1 MDSRRAS
8 AETSAPR
15 PPAPGRS
22 ASLVARA
29 SRPPVRTRRPRSR
42 ACTVSL
48 IVLAGLIGLSGAG
61 PAFAQGQDSTPTERN
76 ALVLAELLARVYDN
90 YNQVYFDRRLGYPEN
105 ERHDRIELRVER
117 VGGPD
122 SPLLAFREFAGG
134 DYSQLTRAGALA
146 LAPDNG
152 REATRMEVWSRP
164 VEGLAPLAEGAG
176 ITARPDSPP
185 DCVVYWT
192 REAAQFRGEADGD
205 CAAWARQSMLGEQQ
219 LWLTAPGGREHPG
232 GTYKLHAA
240 RMMSCYIDI
249 PGVSGGRDEEYRRY
263 DNLQVHDRGGGAS
276 ITHSDGRQIGIRL
289 SQVDWPLNNYSDV
302 FTRDVLVLYVLEY
315 IGDEIKSHGYVFTEP
330 DTERIGINLY
340 WMLSYC
346 YMESNKVVRPF
357 M

>member
-1 MDSRRAS
+1 MDKLRRV
-8 AETSAPR
+8 
-15 PPAPGRS
+15 PGR
-22 ASLVARA
+22 RA
-29 SRPPVRTRRPRSR
+29 SRPPERTRRPLSQVAAVLTL
-42 ACTVSL
+42 AC
-48 IVLAGLIGLSGAG
+48 IVGLSGAA
-61 PAFAQGQDSTPTERN
+61 PAFAQGEDSTPTERN
-76 ALVLAELLARVYDN
+76 ALVIAELLARVYDN

-105 ERHDRIELRVER
+105 ERHDRIELRIDR

-134 DYSQLTRAGALA
+134 DYSTLTRAGALA
-146 LAPDNG
+146 LSPDNERG
-152 REATRMEVWSRP
+152 ATRMEVWNQP
-164 VEGLAPLAEGAG
+164 LDGLAPLAEGAG
-176 ITARPDSPP
+176 VAARPDSSP

-192 REAAQFRGEADGD
+192 REAAQFRGEAEGD
-205 CAAWARQSMLGEQQ
+205 CAAWASESMLGEQQ
-219 LWLTAPGGREHPG
+219 LWLTAPGGRDHPG

-302 FTRDVLVLYVLEY
+302 FTRDVLVLYVLEN
-315 IGDEIKSHGYVFTEP
+315 IGEEITSHGYVFTEP
-330 DTERIGINLY
+330 DAERIGINLY